1 MRPNATPDE
10 QYGVYRRYNNLDGTT
25 SVYRDDKFLAALEND
40 TATCRLFYVMANE
53 IATFSSENARL
64 RKALEFI
71 AKVSEDKLKEE
82 VKNLSLITNK
92 GGGETVYPATDLQK
106 KAFEAGVRWAEQQAR
121 EALKGGE

>member
-1 MRPNATPDE
+1 ME
-10 QYGVYRRYNNLDGTT
+10 QCKCCDPEVG
-25 SVYRDDKFLAALEND
+25 FLCKECSMEKHIYELQ
-40 TATCRLFYVMANE
+40 
-53 IATFSSENARL
+53 SENARL
-64 RKALEFI
+64 REALEFI

-82 VKNLSLITNK
+82 VKDLSLITNK